1 MELVDWVVELVDRVV
16 ELVDWV
22 VELVDRVVELVGLV
36 VELSVE
42 CTGSWIMVNKQAL
55 GTTLK
60 IDSYKLSSLI
70 VAVYS
75 FTAVLGVFADD

>member
-1 MELVDWVVELVDRVV
+1 MGRGACRLGRGTC
-16 ELVDWV
+16 
-22 VELVDRVVELVGLV
+22 RQGRGGLV

-60 IDSYKLSSLI
+60 SDSYKLSSLI

-75 FTAVLGVFADD
+75 FTAVLGIFTDD